1 MAEHLEA
8 VLLGMSWRD
17 GVNRTHEAAPVPVR
31 GGRRGPE
38 CLCRLR
44 GCLRGCCGHGRDQWV
59 LFRKTLGEESMNE
72 VKRREGKGQAEGEGP
87 YPAGMDLA

>member
-8 VLLGMSWRD
+8 VLLGMSWRH

-38 CLCRLR
+38 
-44 GCLRGCCGHGRDQWV
+44 
-59 LFRKTLGEESMNE
+59 
-72 VKRREGKGQAEGEGP
+72 
-87 YPAGMDLA
+87 